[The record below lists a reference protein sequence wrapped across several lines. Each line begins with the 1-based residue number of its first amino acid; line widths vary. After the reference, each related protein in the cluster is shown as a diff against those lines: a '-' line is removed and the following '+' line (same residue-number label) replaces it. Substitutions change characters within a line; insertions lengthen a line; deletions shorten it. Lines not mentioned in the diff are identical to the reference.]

1 MEVKKLL
8 NQDLEVK
15 DVIGM
20 DFIVSFGYRKIINYS
35 ILSQFKKPII
45 NLHMSYLPFNRGS
58 HPNFWSFIDNTPK
71 GVTIHEVSKG
81 IDDGNIIFQKQY
93 DIDPSLE
100 KFSTFK
106 KTYIFLFD
114 ALEDLF
120 IEKFDEIVNNSYTSK
135 KQGDFFT
142 FHRLSDLP
150 SALNNWD
157 ENIVE
162 YLSKKNSV

>member
-1 MEVKKLL
+1 MPKHKCLFLGYDEKKTKIIDFMKKKNVEVKKLL
-8 NQDLEVK
+8 NQDLVVK

-81 IDDGNIIFQKQY
+81 IDDGNIIFLKRQ
-93 DIDPSLE
+93 LRE
-100 KFSTFK
+100 
-106 KTYIFLFD
+106 
-114 ALEDLF
+114 
-120 IEKFDEIVNNSYTSK
+120 
-135 KQGDFFT
+135 
-142 FHRLSDLP
+142 
-150 SALNNWD
+150 
-157 ENIVE
+157 
-162 YLSKKNSV
+162 